1 MLHLIA
7 DTGIQFDTI
16 ELEFDAGQQLT
27 LPAGRPLKYSFC
39 NIVNEATGER
49 VFDLLTYQSTIGKFI
64 PVNELVNAGTIE
76 LLADGRAKLDD
87 GGVEIMRTDVS
98 PTLFTQLDA
107 SNNGGE
113 IYTFNSLLSYLTP
126 NPERVHERVP
136 AFELLLGHW
145 LPMPMFEMQHGVT
158 TDVPY
163 AWCRVKIERISEA
176 REDGTARY
184 RFIWAFDTRSSRD
197 PMEIY
202 RPTFPIEGIDKV
214 EFGLCNRVSNLIP
227 FMSPN
232 GSFTVFSH
240 YIAQLLGLDPAAGG
254 YKYIGFYIY
263 LINFIRFIGAGSY
276 SISLCRVAQH
286 TG

>member
-7 DTGIQFDTI
+7 DTGIQFHTT
-16 ELEFDAGQQLT
+16 ELEFDAGEQLT

-39 NIVNEATGER
+39 NIVNECSGER
-49 VFDLLTYQSTIGKFI
+49 VFDLVTYHSGIGKYI

-76 LLADGRAKLDD
+76 LLADGRAKLDES
-87 GGVEIMRTDVS
+87 GVEIMRTDVS
-98 PTLFTQLDA
+98 PTLYTQIEA
-107 SNNGGE
+107 GGNGDL
-113 IYTFNSLLSYLTP
+113 YTFNSLLSYMTP
-126 NPERVHERVP
+126 NPEMVHERVP
-136 AFELLLGHW
+136 AFELLLGQW

-163 AWCRVKIERISEA
+163 AWCRVKIERVGEG
-176 REDGTARY
+176 REPGKSRY

-197 PMEIY
+197 QLAVY
-202 RPTFPIEGIDKV
+202 RPTFPIEGIDKL

-240 YIAQLLGLDPAAGG
+240 YIAQLLGLDPTAGG
-254 YKYIGFYIY
+254 YRYIGFYRTRY
-263 LINFIRFIGAGSY
+263 GPVRGF
-276 SISLCRVAQH
+276 
-286 TG
+286 